1 MAKIIISNLPA
12 SSNENLL
19 TELESWEMNSVEG
32 GLRRRRRRRGTSGTT
47 GATGT
52 TGSTI
57 TIDTSVLTA
66 TIDDMNGVLDRLS
79 AQLNQTLESVEVV
92 EE

>member
-1 MAKIIISNLPA
+1 MAKIIISNLDA

-19 TELESWEMNSVEG
+19 TELEPWEMKSVEG
-32 GLRRRRRRRGTSGTT
+32 GLRRRRRRGT
-47 GATGT
+47 TGT
-52 TGSTI
+52 TGVTGTTGNTI

-79 AQLNQTLESVEVV
+79 SQLNQTLQSVEV